1 MEGMEGKEAERKVEV
16 EVEETGGSKAAVELE
31 EVIAVEKNSSVAG
44 PRGMSEPSVSD
55 AG

>member
-31 EVIAVEKNSSVAG
+31 EVIAVEKSSSG

>member
-1 MEGMEGKEAERKVEV
+1 MEGKEAERKVEV

-31 EVIAVEKNSSVAG
+31 EVIAVEKSSSVAG